1 MSDRVESST
10 KKITLISSDG
20 EIFQVEKEVAMES
33 KTIKNLIEDVD
44 ENARIPI
51 YEVSGKI
58 LALVIE
64 YCKKHVNAVN
74 SDEKPSEQ
82 AFKMWDAEF
91 VHLDQPELFDLIS
104 AAKFWDIK
112 SLYDLTCKTVADMMN
127 GKTPEQIREMFN
139 IVNDYT
145 PQEEEAIRS
154 EHPWAYE

>member
-74 SDEKPSEQ
+74 SDEKPSKH
-82 AFKMWDAEF
+82 ALKMWDAEF
-91 VHLDQPELFDLIS
+91 VQLDHVVLFDLIS
-104 AAKFWDIK
+104 AANFLDIK

-145 PQEEEAIRS
+145 PQEEEAICS